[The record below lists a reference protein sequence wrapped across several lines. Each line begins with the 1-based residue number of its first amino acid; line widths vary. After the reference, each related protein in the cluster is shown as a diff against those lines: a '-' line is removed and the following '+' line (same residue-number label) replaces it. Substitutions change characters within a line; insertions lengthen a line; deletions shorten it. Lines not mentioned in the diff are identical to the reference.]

1 MKSWKEITNIMNL
14 PDYADDHNYIV
25 VKYVDGNLW
34 FYGAYDA
41 KGRACEVAKIERGIV
56 IAR

>member
-25 VKYVDGNLW
+25 AKYVDGNLW
-34 FYGAYDA
+34 FYGAYDTA
-41 KGRACEVAKIERGIV
+41 QRALEVAGIEKGISL
-56 IAR
+56 AK